1 MPNSWRDK
9 DSTPRCIDC
18 SSRHEAAAVPP
29 SLVMDAFLQR
39 VWYERRSQWFSLL
52 MIPLSWLFAI
62 VVAVRRAAYRNGWFK
77 SFRVGRPVLVVGN
90 ITVGG
95 TGKTPLTIWLAEQL
109 RAKGLQ
115 VGIVLRGYGGRSSH
129 WPRDV
134 SPETPWEEV
143 GDEAVLLAKRTGA
156 LVVAGPDRVAAA
168 RRAIELGANVVL
180 CDDGLQH
187 YRLARDVEIAV
198 MDERR
203 GLGNSRMLPA
213 GPLREP
219 AGRLAQVDLKVLT
232 RRSGK
237 AAATSPFPE
246 AVVATPVLGDAI
258 SIVTGQRRP
267 LQSFIG
273 SKVHAVAG
281 IGNPQAFFDALSA
294 LGLNVDRHP
303 LPDHARLNP
312 ADITF
317 GDSAAVLMTEKD
329 AVKCRATADRPSL
342 QACWAVRMDVAM
354 STADAQTVARLLDTL
369 LAAKPL
375 VP

>member
-1 MPNSWRDK
+1 
-9 DSTPRCIDC
+9 
-18 SSRHEAAAVPP
+18 
-29 SLVMDAFLQR
+29 MDAFLQR
-39 VWYERRSQWFSLL
+39 VWYERRAPWFSLL
-52 MIPLSWLFAI
+52 MTPLSWLFTL
-62 VVAVRRAAYRNGWFK
+62 VVALRRAAYRNGWLK
-77 SFRVGRPVLVVGN
+77 SFRVTRPVLVVGN

-109 RAKGLQ
+109 RAKGMQ

-143 GDEAVLLAKRTGA
+143 GDEAVLLAQRTGA

-168 RRAIELGANVVL
+168 QRAIERGANVVL

-203 GLGNSRMLPA
+203 GLGNRRLLPA

-219 AGRLAQVDLKVLT
+219 AGRLAQVDLKVVT

-237 AAATSPFPE
+237 AEATSPLPD

-258 SIVTGQRRP
+258 SIVTGERRP

-273 SKVHAVAG
+273 SRVHAVAG
-281 IGNPQAFFDALSA
+281 IGHPQAFFDALSA
-294 LGLNVDRHP
+294 LGLTVEPHP
-303 LPDHARLNP
+303 LPDHARLTP
-312 ADITF
+312 ADISF
-317 GDSAAVLMTEKD
+317 GDGAAVLMTEKD
-329 AVKCRATADRPSL
+329 AVKCRASTDQPALRM
-342 QACWAVRMDVAM
+342 CWAVRMDAAM
-354 STADAQTVARLLDTL
+354 SAADTQTVARLLDRL
-369 LAAKPL
+369 LAAKPI